1 VTAPAPQPRK
11 LVRWG
16 YTVFARDKVSIKRR
30 LVWSMSWPR
39 STALRVA
46 QHEFSLGAIE
56 VWIVVGRWTEE
67 TGWNF
72 RRHDVRQQHR
82 ASMSRDRRAHLR
94 LV

>member
-1 VTAPAPQPRK
+1 
-11 LVRWG
+11 
-16 YTVFARDKVSIKRR
+16 
-30 LVWSMSWPR
+30 
-39 STALRVA
+39 VA